1 MPTEANRRVLILED
15 DLTTNDFTYEQ
26 FKHYVAENPAK
37 VFNGLVRW
45 IRCRDAYIQNQEDK
59 IKGKD

>member
-1 MPTEANRRVLILED
+1 MAKPTEVPTEANRRVSILED

-37 VFNGLVRW
+37 VFNSLAR
-45 IRCRDAYIQNQEDK
+45 
-59 IKGKD
+59 